1 MNKRKTKIVATIGP
15 VTSSKENLKKLIKSG
30 VNVCRLNFSHS
41 THEEHVDVI
50 KNIRDIDSE
59 LGTHTAIL
67 GDLQGPKIRK
77 IEVKDNNIEQ
87 ALRVLKRKLQRDGF
101 FKVIKLK
108 NTYEK
113 PSEKK
118 KRILQ
123 ENIKRV
129 KKLNKLKN
137 RI

>member
-1 MNKRKTKIVATIGP
+1 MEV
-15 VTSSKENLKKLIKSG
+15 
-30 VNVCRLNFSHS
+30 
-41 THEEHVDVI
+41 VI
-50 KNIRDIDSE
+50 
-59 LGTHTAIL
+59 
-67 GDLQGPKIRK
+67 K
-77 IEVKDNNIEQ
+77 IEVKDNNVEQ

-101 FKVIKLK
+101 FKIIKLK
-108 NTYEK
+108 NNYEK
-113 PSEKK
+113 PSKKK

>member
-1 MNKRKTKIVATIGP
+1 MEV
-15 VTSSKENLKKLIKSG
+15 
-30 VNVCRLNFSHS
+30 
-41 THEEHVDVI
+41 VI
-50 KNIRDIDSE
+50 
-59 LGTHTAIL
+59 
-67 GDLQGPKIRK
+67 K
-77 IEVKDNNIEQ
+77 IEVKDNNVEQ

-101 FKVIKLK
+101 FKIIKLK

-129 KKLNKLKN
+129 KKLNKLKKQN
-137 RI
+137 LNTAGWSSLVARQAHNLKVGGSNPSPATN

>member
-1 MNKRKTKIVATIGP
+1 M
-15 VTSSKENLKKLIKSG
+15 
-30 VNVCRLNFSHS
+30 
-41 THEEHVDVI
+41 
-50 KNIRDIDSE
+50 
-59 LGTHTAIL
+59 
-67 GDLQGPKIRK
+67 
-77 IEVKDNNIEQ
+77 
-87 ALRVLKRKLQRDGF
+87 RVLKRKLQRDGF

-118 KRILQ
+118 KRIQQ

>member
-1 MNKRKTKIVATIGP
+1 MEV
-15 VTSSKENLKKLIKSG
+15 
-30 VNVCRLNFSHS
+30 
-41 THEEHVDVI
+41 VI
-50 KNIRDIDSE
+50 
-59 LGTHTAIL
+59 
-67 GDLQGPKIRK
+67 K

-87 ALRVLKRKLQRDGF
+87 ALKILKRKLQRDGF
-101 FKVIKLK
+101 FKIIKLK

-118 KRILQ
+118 KRIKQ

-129 KKLNKLKN
+129 KKIRKMMN

>member
-1 MNKRKTKIVATIGP
+1 MIYKFYRQKIFKVLI
-15 VTSSKENLKKLIKSG
+15 NLFLE
-30 VNVCRLNFSHS
+30 V
-41 THEEHVDVI
+41 VI
-50 KNIRDIDSE
+50 
-59 LGTHTAIL
+59 
-67 GDLQGPKIRK
+67 K
-77 IEVKDNNIEQ
+77 IEVKDNNVEQ

-101 FKVIKLK
+101 FKIIRLK
-108 NTYEK
+108 DTYEK

>member
-1 MNKRKTKIVATIGP
+1 MNKFNRHQNFIVIINSQLKI
-15 VTSSKENLKKLIKSG
+15 
-30 VNVCRLNFSHS
+30 FM
-41 THEEHVDVI
+41 
-50 KNIRDIDSE
+50 
-59 LGTHTAIL
+59 
-67 GDLQGPKIRK
+67 K

>member
-1 MNKRKTKIVATIGP
+1 MVFLKLKLKNTYEKPSEKKKKI
-15 VTSSKENLKKLIKSG
+15 
-30 VNVCRLNFSHS
+30 
-41 THEEHVDVI
+41 
-50 KNIRDIDSE
+50 
-59 LGTHTAIL
+59 
-67 GDLQGPKIRK
+67 
-77 IEVKDNNIEQ
+77 
-87 ALRVLKRKLQRDGF
+87 

-113 PSEKK
+113 PSEK